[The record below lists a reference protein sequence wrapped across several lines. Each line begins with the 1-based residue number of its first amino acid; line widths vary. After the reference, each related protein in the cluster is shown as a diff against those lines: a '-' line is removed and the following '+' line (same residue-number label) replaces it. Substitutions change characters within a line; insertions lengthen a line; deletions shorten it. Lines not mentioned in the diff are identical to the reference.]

1 MLDNRYKLVGF
12 TERDETFAKFLIRGT
27 GKLLEVPLDKVVSSN
42 ISNDLSKD
50 ELKEIFKKHYSSKP
64 FEGAYEVKER
74 KEKYWIVYSA
84 IVIFLTCLFTISN
97 IAGIKPIDLF
107 GTGLV
112 VPFTVFIY
120 PFSFILVDILNE
132 FFGLRLARKAIG
144 LSVITNIVIV
154 YILYLS
160 TLLPSIEFWSETNN
174 YYSVIINSVTSVFF
188 ASISAY
194 FISENVNAFLLNKI
208 KEFTNTKYLPV
219 RVIISTLFASL
230 IDSAIFI
237 LIAFYGTL
245 PNEVLKVM
253 FLSQITIKLAYSI
266 FGLIPIYIARHLFKK
281 YIEDIK

>member
-1 MLDNRYKLVGF
+1 M
-12 TERDETFAKFLIRGT
+12 
-27 GKLLEVPLDKVVSSN
+27 
-42 ISNDLSKD
+42 
-50 ELKEIFKKHYSSKP
+50 
-64 FEGAYEVKER
+64 
-74 KEKYWIVYSA
+74 
-84 IVIFLTCLFTISN
+84 
-97 IAGIKPIDLF
+97 
-107 GTGLV
+107 
-112 VPFTVFIY
+112 
-120 PFSFILVDILNE
+120 VDILNE

-245 PNEVLKVM
+245 PNEFLKVM